1 MSAYVVSNDTINFIV
16 SKASAID
23 ASYYWGGKHNPV
35 RGNERTVAGILYTAN
50 VESVN
55 ERYSEDDVSVGFKF
69 KAYTKPQSITALLS
83 CLACLDYQS
92 CEIYGYDKTIGATI
106 IRAISKAAIRELP
119 GYNEAPWG
127 L

>member
-23 ASYYWGGKHNPV
+23 ASYYWVGKHNPV

-69 KAYTKPQSITALLS
+69 KAYTTPRTITALLK

-92 CEIYGYDKTIGATI
+92 CEVDGYDKTIGAAI
-106 IRAISKAAIRELP
+106 IRAISDSAIRELP
-119 GYNEAPWG
+119 GFHEAPWG